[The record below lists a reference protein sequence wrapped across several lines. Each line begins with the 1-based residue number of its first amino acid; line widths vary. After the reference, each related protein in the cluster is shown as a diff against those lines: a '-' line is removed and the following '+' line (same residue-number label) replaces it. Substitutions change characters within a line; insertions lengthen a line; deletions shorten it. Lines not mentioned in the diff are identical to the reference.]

1 MSGGKSIFSCLS
13 SVRRRRKMKKINNK
27 NKYNQLILSF
37 LQGDISAEEKKE
49 LLLWLDSSSE
59 NKSYFESIEKIW
71 KYTLPKEKKEYDV
84 EAALKKV
91 NKRINVY
98 ENNMFNK
105 KENWF
110 TKHYAQTIA
119 VAAIFIIGL
128 ILSILFVNKN
138 NITSYIAQNDEEQ
151 LVLPDGTNVILN
163 KNATITYNKKF
174 NIKERSV
181 KFSGIAHFDV
191 AKDPRKPFIINT
203 DNVIVEVLGTDFNIN
218 AEKNADKYTVDLFS
232 GKIKMYSID
241 ENNNQIEQ
249 IMLLPGE
256 RGTYNKTSQRIE
268 HQYQL
273 SSNNSMSS
281 NTEILDFNN
290 VTLKT
295 VTEALSQAYNIN
307 IYLDEKY
314 NDLRLTA
321 HFENETLENIFNTL
335 VTIFNMQIVRI
346 GNTVT
351 IR

>member
-1 MSGGKSIFSCLS
+1 
-13 SVRRRRKMKKINNK
+13 MKKINNK
-27 NKYNQLILSF
+27 YNQLVLSF
-37 LQGDISAEEKKE
+37 LQGDISAEKQKE
-49 LLLWLDSSSE
+49 LLLWLDSSSK
-59 NKSYFESIEKIW
+59 NKSYFESVKKIW
-71 KYTLPKEKKEYDV
+71 KYTLPAKKKEYDA

-91 NKRINVY
+91 NERITVY
-98 ENNMFNK
+98 ENNVFNK

-110 TKHYAQTIA
+110 TKHYIQAIA

-151 LVLPDGTNVILN
+151 LVLPDGTNIILN

-181 KFSGIAHFDV
+181 EFSGTAHFDV
-191 AKDPRKPFIINT
+191 TKDTQKPFIINT
-203 DNVIVEVLGTDFNIN
+203 DNVIVKVLGTNFDIN
-218 AEKNADKYTVDLFS
+218 AEKNADKYVINLFS
-232 GKIKMYSID
+232 GKIKMYSVD
-241 ENNNQIEQ
+241 ENGNQIEQ
-249 IMLLPGE
+249 IILLPGE
-256 RGTYNKTSQRIE
+256 RGIYSKTSQRIE
-268 HQYQL
+268 RQYQL
-273 SSNNSMSS
+273 STNKSLSS
-281 NTEILDFNN
+281 DTEILDFNN

-295 VTEALSQAYNIN
+295 VTETLSQAYNIN

-335 VTIFNMQIVRI
+335 VTIFDMQIVRI
-346 GNTVT
+346 GNTIT